1 MLNIKKLRD
10 SIISLSVA
18 HCEAVESIAE
28 SVTKNSFLQGCIM
41 GVIFNTPF
49 IFYGVLTILFG

>member
-10 SIISLSVA
+10 SIISLSTA
-18 HCEAVESIAE
+18 HYECVDSIAE

-41 GVIFNTPF
+41 GVIFNAHF
-49 IFYGVLTILFG
+49 IIYGILTILFG